1 MSDIGI
7 ANKLRKICLAL
18 EDVVEAETFGHP
30 TFRVGGK
37 TFCVLDEHK
46 GESAIAVKV
55 GLPVQGVFLKD
66 PRFYKTPYTG
76 QHGWVS
82 LKTKTTL
89 NWREIEELV
98 RGSYK
103 LMARRSTA
111 ADRSVKRRQ

>member
-18 EDVVEAETFGHP
+18 DGVEETETFGHP
-30 TFRVGGK
+30 TFRVSAK
-37 TFCVLDEHK
+37 TFCVLDEYK

-76 QHGWVS
+76 QLSADGPPLQRGGPVS
-82 LKTKTTL
+82 ETSSVTALKPSGCGT
-89 NWREIEELV
+89 
-98 RGSYK
+98 S
-103 LMARRSTA
+103 RSA
-111 ADRSVKRRQ
+111 H

>member
-18 EDVVEAETFGHP
+18 DGVEETETFGHP
-30 TFRVGGK
+30 TFRVSAK
-37 TFCVLDEHK
+37 TFCVLDEYK

-89 NWREIEELV
+89 DWREIGDLV
-98 RGSYK
+98 KGSYR
-103 LMARRSTA
+103 LMARRSSA